1 MFFLLLLFL
10 LPFRLVKSLARKP
23 SVVLEVCT
31 RAVGFSL
38 SLSVPS
44 FLVFL
49 FFCSGGTFLEENYKK
64 ARSLLFLFIYFF
76 LNFRVCGWLVS
87 SDLNARL
94 IFYSME

>member
-1 MFFLLLLFL
+1 LGGTTTTFRLRALSRRRRKKQLTGFVIREAAMFFLLLLFL

-31 RAVGFSL
+31 RSVGFSL

-49 FFCSGGTFLEENYKK
+49 FF
-64 ARSLLFLFIYFF
+64 LFWGDIP
-76 LNFRVCGWLVS
+76 
-87 SDLNARL
+87 
-94 IFYSME
+94 